1 MKNTQK
7 KSVVIKLIC
16 CLNTYYDVSK
26 RISFYCVLVH
36 KLKRIKK
43 GAKMS
48 INKVTELQLQVII
61 NNNLYK
67 KNIID
72 ENTFLKVN
80 ERLLKMIK
88 ALQLT

>member
-1 MKNTQK
+1 
-7 KSVVIKLIC
+7 
-16 CLNTYYDVSK
+16 
-26 RISFYCVLVH
+26 
-36 KLKRIKK
+36 
-43 GAKMS
+43 MS